1 MYERHSQPLASIGV
15 FILRLMR
22 SILFAIFIILIAL
35 GIGML
40 GYHNLE
46 HMSWVDA
53 YINAAMIL
61 SGMGPVTPLA
71 SNSAK
76 IFAGTYALFS
86 GLVFIAVMG
95 VIFTP
100 ILHRL
105 FHKFHLDTDVAS
117 KRKKES
123 STNKK

>member
-1 MYERHSQPLASIGV
+1 MYEKHSQPLASIEV
-15 FILRLMR
+15 FILRLLR
-22 SILFAIFIILIAL
+22 SIFFAICIILIAL

-40 GYHNLE
+40 GYHHFE
-46 HMSWVDA
+46 HMSWIDA
-53 YINAAMIL
+53 YINASMIL
-61 SGMGPVTPLA
+61 SGMGPVTLLT

-95 VIFTP
+95 VIFAP

-105 FHKFHLDTDVAS
+105 FHKFHLDTDVSS
-117 KRKKES
+117 KTKTKK
-123 STNKK
+123 